1 MDIKSTVDLARAKSQ
16 GLKVSVKIDLT
27 VPTIEIIGEI
37 LIFIFNQ
44 YLNYIKNKIWNYK
57 VDIIAQN
64 SNGIWNGEDVLV
76 VEVLILIFN

>member
-1 MDIKSTVDLARAKSQ
+1 VNIILFNDNKDMDIKSTVDLARGKTQ

-44 YLNYIKNKIWNYK
+44 YLNYIKNKI
-57 VDIIAQN
+57 
-64 SNGIWNGEDVLV
+64 
-76 VEVLILIFN
+76 